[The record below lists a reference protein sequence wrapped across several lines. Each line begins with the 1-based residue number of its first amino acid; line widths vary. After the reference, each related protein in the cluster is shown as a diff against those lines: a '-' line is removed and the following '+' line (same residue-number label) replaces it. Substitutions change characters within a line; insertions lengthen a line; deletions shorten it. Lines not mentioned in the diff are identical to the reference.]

1 VRKFKAVFP
10 GSFDPITRGHID
22 IIKRA
27 LNVFDEVIVG
37 VLNNT
42 TKETLFTVDERQKL
56 IEEEFKA
63 FRDNLSVQI
72 FSGLLVDF
80 VKEHEAQ
87 VIIRGLRA
95 ISDYDYESQMALMN
109 KTLASS
115 IETFF
120 MITSV
125 NNSYISSS
133 LVRQI
138 AQFGGD
144 VSKLVSPH
152 VEAAVKAKFS
162 KQ

>member
-1 VRKFKAVFP
+1 MRKFKAVFP